1 MPVWTDQ
8 NRCRLL
14 LTILEVKDQKP
25 PPWDEVA
32 ERMGAGYTG
41 EAVRQQ
47 YQKLRK
53 EGLSCSGS
61 ASGTAR
67 DQVPPT
73 PKRKRAQ
80 PLGKKQQPPI
90 DDVEHGT
97 NSDES
102 DRNKRVRLKK
112 ERISISPERTIVKTE
127 RVDEDGVV
135 RLDDDDLYYC

>member
-14 LTILEVKDQKP
+14 LTILEINNQKP

-32 ERMGAGYTG
+32 QRMGAGYTG
-41 EAVRQQ
+41 AAVKQQ

-53 EGLSCSGS
+53 EGFPRPGG
-61 ASGTAR
+61 ASGTTR

-80 PLGKKQQPPI
+80 PLGEKQQPPV
-90 DDVEHGT
+90 DDVEHGSS
-97 NSDES
+97 SDES
-102 DRNKRVRLKK
+102 SRNKRARLKK
-112 ERISISPERTIVKTE
+112 ERISVSPERTIVKTE

>member
-1 MPVWTDQ
+1 MCKHD
-8 NRCRLL
+8 CLL
-14 LTILEVKDQKP
+14 L
-25 PPWDEVA
+25 
-32 ERMGAGYTG
+32 RMAIADTS
-41 EAVRQQ
+41 RQQ

-53 EGLSCSGS
+53 EGLPRPGG
-61 ASGTAR
+61 ASGTTR

-80 PLGKKQQPPI
+80 PLGKKQQPPV

-97 NSDES
+97 SSDES
-102 DRNKRVRLKK
+102 DRNKRARLKK

-135 RLDDDDLYYC
+135 MLDDDEYVPLIRA